1 MFWLVMAIFVAAILV
16 APVLA
21 FVTGRRKPG

>member
-1 MFWLVMAIFVAAILV
+1 VFWLVMAIFFAALLV

-21 FVTGRRKPG
+21 YLTGRRKPG

>member
-1 MFWLVMAIFVAAILV
+1 MFWLVMAIFVAALLV